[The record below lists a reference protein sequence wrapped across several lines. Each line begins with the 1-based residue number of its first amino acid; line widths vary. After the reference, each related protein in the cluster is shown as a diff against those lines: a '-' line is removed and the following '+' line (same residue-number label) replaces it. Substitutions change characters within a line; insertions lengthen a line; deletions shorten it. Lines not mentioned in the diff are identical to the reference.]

1 MRGSNDCHVLQL
13 PSNAGTT
20 LADLEDDQAIQQAIG
35 SLIELSKDSL
45 DIIAWALTELLDRLT
60 KVSTVVIIISATL
73 VDVANIVR

>member
-1 MRGSNDCHVLQL
+1 MRGSNDYHVVQL
-13 PSNAGTT
+13 PCNAGTT

-60 KVSTVVIIISATL
+60 KVSTVVIVISGAL
-73 VDVANIVR
+73 VDIIHIVR